1 MEEYLFLV
9 SNMDV
14 VIRMKDAELVGEFL
28 QALHIL
34 DTPHDHPAMQKG
46 YHFLIGAEKKG
57 KMRGNWVPSSAP
69 FYQRYHA
76 AYCGIIGLAEF
87 VFDPTESVKHRNS
100 HLALRAGMAAR
111 PDSAF
116 MMLIYSIVS
125 LLAFL
130 CVCRKFPHEW
140 AKYFE

>member
-1 MEEYLFLV
+1 ML

-87 VFDPTESVKHRNS
+87 VFDPSESVNTEASTRNS
-100 HLALRAGMAAR
+100 RHEFARSAHLL
-111 PDSAF
+111 
-116 MMLIYSIVS
+116 MLNSSILIFCSV
-125 LLAFL
+125 L
-130 CVCRKFPHEW
+130 CVCRKFPEEW

>member
-1 MEEYLFLV
+1 
-9 SNMDV
+9 MDV

-87 VFDPTESVKHRNS
+87 VFDPSESVHTATLATRAMSS
-100 HLALRAGMAAR
+100 HALHIRR
-111 PDSAF
+111 CS
-116 MMLIYSIVS
+116 S
-125 LLAFL
+125 LQF
-130 CVCRKFPHEW
+130 
-140 AKYFE
+140 